1 MPEHS
6 APIHGNGAVID
17 PLPLPPVAASQCVGV
32 PIVDIS
38 TTWFANLRRV
48 PAWKL
53 TIHTGDGQMV
63 TRQMHTDYN
72 SALDAAVTVCRYL
85 RWGPETI
92 QLAA

>member
-1 MPEHS
+1 MLKRS
-6 APIHGNGAVID
+6 APNHGHGTVVD
-17 PLPLPPVAASQCVGV
+17 PLPLPSVVASQCVGV

-38 TTWFANLRRV
+38 TTWFAALRRV

-53 TIHTGDGQMV
+53 TVHTGDGRLV
-63 TRQMHTDYN
+63 TRQMHTDYD
-72 SALDAAVTVCRYL
+72 SALAAAVTVCRYL